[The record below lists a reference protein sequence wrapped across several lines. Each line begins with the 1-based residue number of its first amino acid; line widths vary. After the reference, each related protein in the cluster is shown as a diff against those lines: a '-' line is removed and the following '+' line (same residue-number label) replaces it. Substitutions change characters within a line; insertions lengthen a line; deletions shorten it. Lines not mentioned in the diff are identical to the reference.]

1 MSYFL
6 TNLSR
11 IGGVIVTMLASSAVD
26 REFKSRSEQTKGYN
40 IGICCISAKDEAFK
54 LKSNNLL
61 ARNKK

>member
-40 IGICCISAKDEAFK
+40 IGICCISNK
-54 LKSNNLL
+54 
-61 ARNKK
+61 NKK

>member
-40 IGICCISAKDEAFK
+40 IGSYIRWDDQDVRFV
-54 LKSNNLL
+54 LMPVDWFL
-61 ARNKK
+61 